1 MGLKGGRSF
10 WGPATATSAALKAV
24 ELMGAEAYVLVNQEQ
39 LAKQRAANRNIRS
52 LLGARRGQDVAAV
65 KEPAVA
71 LSIQVSAELAGA
83 AAAAAGSVNKRRSE
97 AAGAAEATVRDER
110 EGRPAPLPEYAA
122 LPDLPE
128 DEPSR
133 SDRPLRLWQHQ
144 QHQQL
149 LWLQQRRMQFHER
162 EHKPRHPG
170 CRSSDGGGDSPVRRP
185 QPATANIEEAEAALG
200 GASAS
205 LAGVK
210 IAAAGAA
217 AAAAGAD
224 FFGRL
229 HAECIALLG
238 LLTPSEEEEAR
249 KREAAGRVRAACS
262 LLFQGC
268 SVEVFGSSF
277 TSLDLPGSDLDLCVF
292 AHTTPPQLSY
302 YACSQ
307 CRCCINSGSGSA
319 DGGSGRSISE
329 TAPGSSA
336 RISTPCRR
344 EARGSI
350 RCCCF
355 RSSVYTPKKNGLCS
369 SNCRHGGPEG
379 FKELMRTAAAET
391 GDTENA
397 YVREQRIKNIRLLVW
412 FLHKLNSASAEVAH
426 GGTRGG
432 HLPRKGLGAFALG
445 IEPILQARVPICKFR
460 DAATGVAVDLSFDQP
475 SALLTSLY
483 VRYKLNEFAM
493 LRPLLLLNKL
503 LLRHW
508 RLHEP
513 FKGGVGS
520 YLLFVMCLHFLQN
533 NPNLRDTKGHRH
545 LNLGHLLFQF
555 LQYFGCQFN
564 YASNTISVRGD
575 GKLTRK
581 RDIMH
586 KGQNRLRLSAES
598 PLDTSRDIGC
608 NAYKIMEIRGAWRKA
623 YLRLAQ
629 RLVSEVRQAAS
640 KNCQE
645 ASAETAAGDMPLLC
659 SVFGT
664 PPWPKEL
671 MSASFVESSNKGG
684 AEPIASQRPGVWITE
699 AVRTETERAVQHLLD
714 SSERLRRALRLRL
727 QPGRF
732 DEIVDDSGED
742 VVCCTRTGSSNASCN
757 KGHTIFSSDSDSSGE
772 LQRWP
777 WARKQQ
783 PQQSRRTPGGA
794 ISSARQNLTTSPSSS
809 PRITPMR
816 ALAVRT
822 TPCAQSATRA
832 AGKSET
838 RSQPP
843 IISVLD
849 TSDSDS
855 SVVELPQH
863 KLREAN
869 QQRRKKRKQ
878 RQAEERRK
886 RHKAEKMHTPNTH
899 RR

>member
-1 MGLKGGRSF
+1 
-10 WGPATATSAALKAV
+10 
-24 ELMGAEAYVLVNQEQ
+24 MGAEAYVLVNQEQ

-205 LAGVK
+205 LAG
-210 IAAAGAA
+210 
-217 AAAAGAD
+217 
-224 FFGRL
+224 
-229 HAECIALLG
+229 
-238 LLTPSEEEEAR
+238 
-249 KREAAGRVRAACS
+249 AAGRVRAACS

-397 YVREQRIKNIRLLVW
+397 YVREQRIKNIRL
-412 FLHKLNSASAEVAH
+412 NSASAEVAH

-520 YLLFVMCLHFLQN
+520 YLLFVM
-533 NPNLRDTKGHRH
+533 
-545 LNLGHLLFQF
+545 
-555 LQYFGCQFN
+555 YFGCQFN